1 MVSKNVYEGMFLLDS
16 SKLHS
21 NWDAAA
27 EIVHRILERY
37 DCEILVSRQWEER
50 RLAYPIK
57 KQRKGMYYLTYFRT
71 EPANIAK
78 IEHDCRLTPEI
89 LRQLILK
96 IHPKLVEPLIA
107 QAQAYTGVTEEGA
120 EGAGSVGSG
129 GEGAVGQPE
138 QSEAE
143 PATAEETGGA

>member
-1 MVSKNVYEGMFLLDS
+1 MSKNVYEGMFLLDS

-21 NWDAAA
+21 NWEAAA

-37 DCEILVSRQWEER
+37 GCEILVSREWEER

-96 IHPKLVEPLIA
+96 IHPKLVEHLIA
-107 QAQAYTGVTEEGA
+107 QAQAYTGEEESGA
-120 EGAGSVGSG
+120 A
-129 GEGAVGQPE
+129 
-138 QSEAE
+138 
-143 PATAEETGGA
+143 PATAEGTQPAEGAEPAQAAADETAGA